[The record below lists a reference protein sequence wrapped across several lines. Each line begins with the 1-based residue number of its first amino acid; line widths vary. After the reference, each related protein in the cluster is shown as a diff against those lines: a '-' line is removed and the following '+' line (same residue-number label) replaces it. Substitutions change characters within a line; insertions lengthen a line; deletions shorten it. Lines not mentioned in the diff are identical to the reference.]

1 METPKVDPRI
11 GMTAEEVRNSTWGSA
26 DKINR
31 DTYAWGTEEQWCYTN
46 GVGKQGYIYFEN
58 GIVVAIQE
66 R

>member
-1 METPKVDPRI
+1 
-11 GMTAEEVRNSTWGSA
+11 MTAEEVRNSTWGSA